1 MNVVNIPFY
10 ANFICLIEHYS
21 CVWIFSTFCALQGLL
36 VMDNRT
42 EIEARSLPSTTQPSA
57 SSREISDETDKGAS
71 SREISDETD
80 KGTVG
85 SRSIKCDRRKL
96 RLEPKKRVRFQLAVS
111 SLKNIFYSVILLY
124 DLICL
129 IQTNEDDKECSQTA
143 NEEENSREEDGKRK
157 RKLDYRGQT
166 QPQTKRR
173 RTIVSISLGN
183 PLKGLTYVFHELIRN
198 LRRTVSLF
206 QGE

>member
-10 ANFICLIEHYS
+10 TNFICLIEHYS

-166 QPQTKRR
+166 QPKTKRR

>member
-10 ANFICLIEHYS
+10 TNFICLIEHYS

-57 SSREISDETDKGAS
+57 SSRQISDETDKGAS

>member
-10 ANFICLIEHYS
+10 TNFICLIEHYS

-80 KGTVG
+80 KATVG

-96 RLEPKKRVRFQLAVS
+96 RLEPKKRVRFQLAVR

>member
-10 ANFICLIEHYS
+10 TNFICLIEHYS

-42 EIEARSLPSTTQPSA
+42 EIEARSLPSTTQPS
-57 SSREISDETDKGAS
+57 AS

-129 IQTNEDDKECSQTA
+129 IQTNEDNKECSQTA

>member
-10 ANFICLIEHYS
+10 TNFICLIEHYS

-80 KGTVG
+80 KSTVG

>member
-10 ANFICLIEHYS
+10 TNFICLIEHYS

-42 EIEARSLPSTTQPSA
+42 EIEARSLPSTTQPS
-57 SSREISDETDKGAS
+57 AS

>member
-10 ANFICLIEHYS
+10 TNFICLIEHYS

-71 SREISDETD
+71 SRKISDETD

-206 QGE
+206 QDE

>member
-1 MNVVNIPFY
+1 M
-10 ANFICLIEHYS
+10 
-21 CVWIFSTFCALQGLL
+21 
-36 VMDNRT
+36 MDNRT
-42 EIEARSLPSTTQPSA
+42 EIEARSLPSTTQPS
-57 SSREISDETDKGAS
+57 AS

-111 SLKNIFYSVILLY
+111 SLKNIYYSVILLY

-143 NEEENSREEDGKRK
+143 NEEENSSEVDGKRK

-198 LRRTVSLF
+198 LRRTASLF

>member
-10 ANFICLIEHYS
+10 TNFICLIEHYS

-80 KGTVG
+80 KATVG

-96 RLEPKKRVRFQLAVS
+96 RLEPKKRVRYQLAVS

>member
-10 ANFICLIEHYS
+10 TNFICLIEHYS

-143 NEEENSREEDGKRK
+143 NDEENSREEDGKRK

>member
-1 MNVVNIPFY
+1 M
-10 ANFICLIEHYS
+10 
-21 CVWIFSTFCALQGLL
+21 
-36 VMDNRT
+36 MDNRT

-111 SLKNIFYSVILLY
+111 SLKNIYYSVILLY

-143 NEEENSREEDGKRK
+143 NEEENSREVDRKRK

-173 RTIVSISLGN
+173 RIL
-183 PLKGLTYVFHELIRN
+183 
-198 LRRTVSLF
+198 
-206 QGE
+206 

>member
-10 ANFICLIEHYS
+10 TNFICLIEHYS

-80 KGTVG
+80 KATVG

>member
-10 ANFICLIEHYS
+10 TNFICLIEHYS

>member
-1 MNVVNIPFY
+1 M
-10 ANFICLIEHYS
+10 
-21 CVWIFSTFCALQGLL
+21 
-36 VMDNRT
+36 MDNRT
-42 EIEARSLPSTTQPSA
+42 EIEARSLPSTTHPSA

-71 SREISDETD
+71 SREISDETDKGASSREISGETD

-111 SLKNIFYSVILLY
+111 SLKNIYYSVILLY

-129 IQTNEDDKECSQTA
+129 KQTNEDDKECSQTA
-143 NEEENSREEDGKRK
+143 NEEENSREVDGKRK